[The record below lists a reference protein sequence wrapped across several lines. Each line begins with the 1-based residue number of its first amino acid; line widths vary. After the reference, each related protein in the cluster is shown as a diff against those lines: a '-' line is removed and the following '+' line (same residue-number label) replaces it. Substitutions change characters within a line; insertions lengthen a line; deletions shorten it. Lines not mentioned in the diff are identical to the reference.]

1 MKILIVEDDRK
12 IAGFL
17 LRAFTE
23 EGYQVDVC
31 RGGQEVTEQLSLVP
45 YDLVLLDW
53 MLPDEDGLSVCKSLR
68 AAGKQLPIL
77 MLTARDDVGEKVLA
91 LNAGADDY
99 VTKPFHLAELLA
111 RVRSLLR
118 RAGDG
123 QGSPTRAGGLRLD
136 HKQRLLFVEDRRVEL
151 TGREYAL
158 LDLLLRN
165 CGRVVTRSEILDQVW
180 GIQFDPES
188 NVIDVHIRRLRDKLG
203 VRSGLLDTVRGQGYR
218 LLAEEPT
225 P

>member
-1 MKILIVEDDRK
+1 ME
-12 IAGFL
+12 A
-17 LRAFTE
+17 
-23 EGYQVDVC
+23 
-31 RGGQEVTEQLSLVP
+31 
-45 YDLVLLDW
+45 
-53 MLPDEDGLSVCKSLR
+53 
-68 AAGKQLPIL
+68 
-77 MLTARDDVGEKVLA
+77 
-91 LNAGADDY
+91 
-99 VTKPFHLAELLA
+99 
-111 RVRSLLR
+111 R

-123 QGSPTRAGGLRLD
+123 QGSSTRAGGLRLD

-203 VRSGLLDTVRGQGYR
+203 TRSGLLDTVRGQGYR

>member
-1 MKILIVEDDRK
+1 VKILIVEDDRK

-31 RGGQEVTEQLSLVP
+31 RGGQEVTERLNLVP

>member
-17 LRAFTE
+17 VRAFTE

-31 RGGQEVTEQLSLVP
+31 RGGQEVTERLNLVP

-123 QGSPTRAGGLRLD
+123 QGSSTRVGTLRLD

>member
-17 LRAFTE
+17 VRAFTE

-31 RGGQEVTEQLSLVP
+31 RGGQEVTERLNLVP

-123 QGSPTRAGGLRLD
+123 QGSSTRVGTLRLD

-165 CGRVVTRSEILDQVW
+165 
-180 GIQFDPES
+180 
-188 NVIDVHIRRLRDKLG
+188 
-203 VRSGLLDTVRGQGYR
+203 
-218 LLAEEPT
+218 
-225 P
+225 

>member
-31 RGGQEVTEQLSLVP
+31 RGGQEVTERLSLVP

-123 QGSPTRAGGLRLD
+123 QGSATRAGGLRLD